1 MKVAGSLLSL
11 RGIKVTGASGLT
23 VALGAVAAGGGD
35 TGRVADLGSV
45 EVVALAT
52 DASRWAGL
60 AAAGL
65 LFVVG
70 VLFLGMSVLTETSG
84 VFWTCVGLV
93 IVGDF
98 LSLSSF
104 SLFAIGSESY
114 VAAAGE
120 GDRRVVVGF
129 VES

>member
-1 MKVAGSLLSL
+1 MLSL

-84 VFWTCVGLV
+84 VFWAGVGLA
-93 IVGDF
+93 IVGAF
-98 LSLSSF
+98 LS
-104 SLFAIGSESY
+104 
-114 VAAAGE
+114 
-120 GDRRVVVGF
+120 
-129 VES
+129 

>member
-1 MKVAGSLLSL
+1 MTA
-11 RGIKVTGASGLT
+11 
-23 VALGAVAAGGGD
+23 ALGTVAAGGGD

-45 EVVALAT
+45 EAVALAT
-52 DASRWAGL
+52 DALEGAGL
-60 AAAGL
+60 AAAGP

-104 SLFAIGSESY
+104 SLFAIGSGSY
-114 VAAAGE
+114 VAAAGD

>member
-1 MKVAGSLLSL
+1 VKVAGSLLSL
-11 RGIKVTGASGLT
+11 RGIKATGASGLT
-23 VALGAVAAGGGD
+23 AALGAVAAGGGD
-35 TGRVADLGSV
+35 TDRVADLGRV
-45 EVVALAT
+45 DVGAFAT
-52 DASRWAGL
+52 DALEGAGL
-60 AAAGL
+60 AAAGT

-84 VFWTCVGLV
+84 VFWAGAGLV
-93 IVGDF
+93 IVGAF
-98 LSLSSF
+98 LSWSSF

-114 VAAAGE
+114 VAAAGD

>member
-1 MKVAGSLLSL
+1 MAF
-11 RGIKVTGASGLT
+11 
-23 VALGAVAAGGGD
+23 
-35 TGRVADLGSV
+35 
-45 EVVALAT
+45 AT
-52 DASRWAGL
+52 DALEGAGL

-84 VFWTCVGLV
+84 VFWAGVGLV
-93 IVGDF
+93 I

-114 VAAAGE
+114 VAAAGD